1 MVNSFSVS
9 IVLPTFNEE
18 KSLQIFIPQLIEV
31 LKNLNYEIIVVDD
44 NSNDGTQNTVN
55 KFSINNDKIKLI
67 SRSGTPSL
75 PKSILEGVKN
85 SQNEFVMWL
94 DADGSMDADSLIKLI
109 NLTRK
114 NNKFVYIGSRFVDGG
129 GYKGKQK
136 PSQFKLKKFI
146 NSINKS
152 EDSIL
157 AIFLSLIF
165 NKVLSSLLNVG
176 VKDLTSG
183 FIIGKR
189 EFFSDTM
196 FQGYTYGEYF
206 ISVVT
211 SLYLKK
217 INIVEVGYFCKPR
230 VFGESKTSTNIFK
243 LFSLSLP
250 YIKTAINCRKQ
261 LNASL
266 R

>member
-1 MVNSFSVS
+1 MDNSFSVS

-18 KSLQIFIPQLIEV
+18 KSLRIFIPQLVDV
-31 LKNLNYEIIVVDD
+31 LKGLNYEIIVVDD
-44 NSNDGTQNTVN
+44 NSNDETQNIVKN
-55 KFSINNDKIKLI
+55 FSINNKKIKLI
-67 SRSGTPSL
+67 NRRATPSL
-75 PKSILEGVKN
+75 PMSILEGVKN

-94 DADGSMDADSLIKLI
+94 DADGSMDAESLI
-109 NLTRK
+109 NLINFTRG
-114 NNKFVYIGSRFVDGG
+114 NHECVYIGSRFVDGG
-129 GYKGKQK
+129 GYKGKQR
-136 PSQFKLKKFI
+136 PNQFRLKKFI
-146 NSINKS
+146 KSINKS
-152 EDSIL
+152 EDSFL

-165 NKVLSSLLNVG
+165 NKVLSILLNVG

-189 EFFSDTM
+189 EFFNESM
-196 FQGYTYGEYF
+196 FKGFTYGEYF

-211 SLYLKK
+211 NLYLKK

-243 LFSLSLP
+243 LLTLSIP
-250 YIKTAINCRKQ
+250 YIRTAINCRKQ
-261 LNASL
+261 LNANL